1 VNRLFCFGLGYTGQA
16 LARSLM
22 ADGWRVAGTC
32 RGEAQA
38 ADLAGLG
45 VEIHQ
50 FDRPS
55 PLDGAAEVLAGTTHL
70 LSSVPPDADG
80 DAVLDLH
87 AREIA
92 DLAPQISWAGYLSTT
107 GVYGTRDGG
116 WVDETS
122 ERRPGSPRSSRR
134 VAAEDAWLKLGEESG
149 LPVHL
154 FRLAGIYGPGRSALD
169 QVRAG
174 TAKRVDRAGQ
184 VFSRIHVDDIV
195 TVLRASM
202 AKPNPDAAYNV
213 CDDQAAPPAD
223 VIAYACDLLG
233 VEPPPLVPFE
243 EADLSDMAKTFWND
257 NKRVRN
263 NRLHD
268 ELGVELAYPNYH
280 LGLKAIYSQAQ
291 TAPPASSGRG

>member
-1 VNRLFCFGLGYTGQA
+1 MNRLFCFGLGYTGQA
-16 LARSLM
+16 LARSLL
-22 ADGWRVAGTC
+22 ADGWKVAGTC
-32 RGEAQA
+32 RGEEQA

-45 VEIHQ
+45 VEIHR
-50 FDRPS
+50 FDRTG
-55 PLDGAAEVLAGTTHL
+55 PLASAASALAGTTHL

-107 GVYGTRDGG
+107 GVYGTRDGD

-122 ERRPGSPRSSRR
+122 ERRPGSPRSRR
-134 VAAEDAWLKLGEESG
+134 RMEAEDAWLKLGEESG
-149 LPVHL
+149 IPVHL

-174 TAKRVDRAGQ
+174 TAKRVDRTGQ

-195 TVLRASM
+195 TVIRASM
-202 AKPNPDAAYNV
+202 AKPNPGAAYNV

-233 VEPPPLVPFE
+233 VEPPPLVAFE

-263 NRLHD
+263 DRLHD

-280 LGLKAIYSQAQ
+280 SGLEAIFSQAE